1 MKEHV
6 QRRDGRPPLPL
17 DFGHWMVDRVSLNL
31 RVLNPSPQGSTRG
44 LGLRPPA
51 PGPLWRG
58 DRRRRRNCTG
68 SESEADSR
76 AFQVVVTIGAESWT
90 PISQGIL
97 CKRVR
102 CVEPSAPKVA
112 IDAQSIIQLPKSSG
126 GNERV
131 IGTHPERVIGTH
143 LGLQDSRS
151 GQDRQLWFIRPSG
164 PSWPSSTRGSG
175 SSRRSSRKCDSG
187 GSDG

>member
-1 MKEHV
+1 M
-6 QRRDGRPPLPL
+6 RRD
-17 DFGHWMVDRVSLNL
+17 FGAELLANILTIVRWPKSSLNL

-97 CKRVR
+97 CKRV
-102 CVEPSAPKVA
+102 K
-112 IDAQSIIQLPKSSG
+112 
-126 GNERV
+126 
-131 IGTHPERVIGTH
+131 
-143 LGLQDSRS
+143 
-151 GQDRQLWFIRPSG
+151 
-164 PSWPSSTRGSG
+164 
-175 SSRRSSRKCDSG
+175 
-187 GSDG
+187 

>member
-1 MKEHV
+1 
-6 QRRDGRPPLPL
+6 
-17 DFGHWMVDRVSLNL
+17 MVDRVSLNL

-102 CVEPSAPKVA
+102 CAEPSAPKVA
-112 IDAQSIIQLPKSSG
+112 IDTQSIIQLPKSSPSKRTIIEA
-126 GNERV
+126 NCQNAKK
-131 IGTHPERVIGTH
+131 
-143 LGLQDSRS
+143 L
-151 GQDRQLWFIRPSG
+151 RPVFS
-164 PSWPSSTRGSG
+164 
-175 SSRRSSRKCDSG
+175 
-187 GSDG
+187 